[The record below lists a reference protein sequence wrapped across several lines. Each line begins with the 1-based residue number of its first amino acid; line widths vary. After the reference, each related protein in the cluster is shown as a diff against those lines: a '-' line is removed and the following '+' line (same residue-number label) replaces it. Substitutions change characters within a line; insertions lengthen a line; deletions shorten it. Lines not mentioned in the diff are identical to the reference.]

1 MFPFW
6 NQEKLE
12 ASKNVQI
19 NLFIIFAVGLRKLS
33 PRHIDQ

>member
-12 ASKNVQI
+12 ASKKCANQSFYYFCSWI
-19 NLFIIFAVGLRKLS
+19 EKTLS
-33 PRHIDQ
+33 KTY